1 VEEDSS
7 EVVVSLNSTEDRQ
20 EAVEPANS
28 DSAENRRVPA
38 AAVDLNS
45 PEDWRV
51 DVRWPERKL
60 AVAVGSAGQR
70 SVAAPALGCR
80 LRCRLVGMRRNRAA
94 RARRRVQG
102 QRAERPLS

>member
-1 VEEDSS
+1 VDSDLVEEDSS

-38 AAVDLNS
+38 AV
-45 PEDWRV
+45 V

>member
-20 EAVEPANS
+20 EAVERSVVANS

-70 SVAAPALGCR
+70 SVAALALGCR

-94 RARRRVQG
+94 RALRVRG
-102 QRAERPLS
+102 Q